1 MSFDHKTIH
10 VNITTGAIIRIIL
23 FIILGA
29 LLYKI
34 RNILFLILV
43 SIVVAT
49 FVDAIARRLKR
60 YGLPRTLSVV
70 LVFVF
75 MILGL
80 AALIYA
86 VVPTLFT
93 EISHALTTLSKY
105 VPQDKLK
112 AIIDPNA
119 IKSVENFV
127 TMIGSQDGGSVTQV
141 ATTTKALIA
150 NVSGAFYGVVQS
162 LFGSVAN
169 LVLMLVLSF
178 YLSIQEKGIEGF
190 LKLIMPIK
198 YEEYVVDLWNRSA
211 RKIALWIRGQML
223 LAVIIATITFFV
235 LYFLGVPYALIL
247 AIITMVCELI
257 PFGMIFATIPAV
269 LAGFSAGGMELGLIV
284 LLFYFLLQQLEG
296 YVLVPLM
303 NRRTTGISP
312 LMVILALLIGA
323 QLAGFWGLILA
334 MPVSLLLLELMNDFE
349 TKKETLRQ
357 LTNNDN

>member
-23 FIILGA
+23 FILLGI

-34 RNILFLILV
+34 RNLLFLLLV
-43 SIVVAT
+43 SIVIAT

-60 YGLPRTLSVV
+60 YRFPRTLSVV
-70 LVFVF
+70 LVFLIMLIGF
-75 MILGL
+75 
-80 AALIYA
+80 AAMVYA
-86 VVPTLFT
+86 IVPTLFT
-93 EISHALTTLSKY
+93 EISHALTALSKY

-119 IKSVENFV
+119 IKSIDNFIN
-127 TMIGSQDGGSVTQV
+127 TIGQQVPAQQV
-141 ATTTKALIA
+141 ASTTKALIN
-150 NVSGAFYGVVQS
+150 NVTGAFYGTIQT

-169 LVLMLVLSF
+169 LMLVFVLSF

-198 YEEYVVDLWNRSA
+198 YEQYVVDLWNRSA

-247 AIITMVCELI
+247 AILTMVCELI

-323 QLAGFWGLILA
+323 QLAGFWGLVLA

>member
-23 FIILGA
+23 FVLLGI

-34 RNILFLILV
+34 RNLLFLLLV
-43 SIVVAT
+43 SIVIAT

-60 YGLPRTLSVV
+60 YRFPRTLSVV
-70 LVFVF
+70 LVFVI
-75 MILGL
+75 MLIGL
-80 AALIYA
+80 AAIVYA
-86 VVPTLFT
+86 IVPTLFT
-93 EISHALTTLSKY
+93 EISHALTVLSKY

-119 IKSVENFV
+119 IKSIDNFIN
-127 TMIGSQDGGSVTQV
+127 TIGQQVPVSQV
-141 ATTTKALIA
+141 ASTTKALIN
-150 NVSGAFYGVVQS
+150 NVSGAFYGTIQT

-169 LVLMLVLSF
+169 LMLVFVLSF

-190 LKLIMPIK
+190 LKLIMPLK

-223 LAVIIATITFFV
+223 LAVLIAIITFGV

-247 AIITMVCELI
+247 AILTMVCELI
-257 PFGMIFATIPAV
+257 PFGMVFATIPAV

-323 QLAGFWGLILA
+323 QLAGFWGLVLA

>member
-1 MSFDHKTIH
+1 MSLDHKTIH

-23 FIILGA
+23 FIILGV
-29 LLYKI
+29 LLYKL
-34 RNILFLILV
+34 RSVLFLLLV
-43 SIVVAT
+43 SIVIAT

-60 YGLPRTLSVV
+60 YRIPRTLSVV
-70 LVFVF
+70 SVFL
-75 MILGL
+75 ILIIAL
-80 AALIYA
+80 AAIVYA

-93 EISHALTTLSKY
+93 EISHALTSLAKY

-119 IKSVENFV
+119 IKSIDNFIN
-127 TMIGSQDGGSVTQV
+127 TIGNQVPATQV
-141 ATTTKALIA
+141 ASTTKALIT
-150 NVSGAFYGVVQS
+150 NISGAFYGTVQT

-169 LVLMLVLSF
+169 LVLILVLSF

-211 RKIALWIRGQML
+211 RKIALWIRGQMM
-223 LAVIIATITFFV
+223 LAVLMAIITFIV

-247 AIITMVCELI
+247 SLLTMVCELI

-269 LAGFSAGGMELGLIV
+269 FVGFSSGGLELGLIV

-296 YVLVPLM
+296 YVFVPLM

-323 QLAGFWGLILA
+323 QLAGFWGLVLA
-334 MPVSLLLLELMNDFE
+334 MPISLFLLELMNDFE
-349 TKKETLRQ
+349 TKKETLRK
-357 LTNNDN
+357 LTGTD